1 VFPDGALR
9 RSAMPVTAA
18 HTRHSEPILLAE
30 PYPKAAL
37 EDLVARFGS
46 PLLLIDCARIGAQYQ
61 ALAAA
66 LPGVALCYALK
77 PLPEAAVVT
86 TLRDLGAGFDLASGG
101 EIELVR
107 RLGVDPARCIHT
119 HPIKRDSDIRDGLR
133 FGVRTFVA
141 DNPDEL
147 GKFVRH
153 RKRAQLLLRVALRS
167 GAAVC
172 DLSRKF
178 GCEPEA
184 VPELLT
190 LAQRLGVRVA
200 GLSFHVGSQALS
212 SAGHVAAIDASG
224 ALIDAA
230 RRAGSPLDTLDIGGG
245 FPARY
250 LQPVPSIED
259 YCAPV
264 RAALARLP
272 GGISVLA
279 EPGRYLVAEAGTCVS
294 TVIGRARRDR
304 RWWYYLD
311 DGLYGCYSGQL
322 YDHMSY
328 PVAALKD
335 GPVELSVLAG
345 PTCDSIDVIR
355 EDVPLPELEIGD
367 LIVGRVMGAYTHASA
382 TDFNF
387 LPRARVLAINTVPD
401 QSAASDGDA

>member
-1 VFPDGALR
+1 M
-9 RSAMPVTAA
+9 SVTPAA
-18 HTRHSEPILLAE
+18 HTRHGEPILLAE
-30 PYPKAAL
+30 PYPKAAI

-46 PLLLIDCARIGAQYQ
+46 PLLLIDCARIRAQYR

-66 LPGVALCYALK
+66 LPNVSLCYALK
-77 PLPEAAVVT
+77 PLPEAAVVA

-133 FGVRTFVA
+133 FGIRTFVA

-153 RKRAQLLLRVALRS
+153 RKRAQVLLRVALRS

-178 GCEPEA
+178 GCGPEA
-184 VPELLT
+184 VPELLA
-190 LAQRLGVRVA
+190 LARRLGVRVA
-200 GLSFHVGSQALS
+200 GLSFHVGSQAHS
-212 SAGHVAAIDASG
+212 SAGHVAAIEACG

-230 RRAGSPLDTLDIGGG
+230 RRAGSTLDTLDIGGG

-272 GGISVLA
+272 AGIRVLA
-279 EPGRYLVAEAGTCVS
+279 EPGRYLVAEAGTCVA
-294 TVIGRARRDR
+294 TVIGRARRDG

-311 DGLYGCYSGQL
+311 DGLYGSYSGQL
-322 YDHMSY
+322 YDRMSY

-335 GPVELSVLAG
+335 GPLTPSVLAG
-345 PTCDSIDVIR
+345 PTCDSIDLIR
-355 EDVPLPELEIGD
+355 EDVPLPELEIGE

-387 LPRARVLAINTVPD
+387 LPRARVLAINPVAPSE
-401 QSAASDGDA
+401 SAAAGGRD

>member
-1 VFPDGALR
+1 MSVTPAATSSR
-9 RSAMPVTAA
+9 R
-18 HTRHSEPILLAE
+18 SEPIQLPE
-30 PYPKAAL
+30 PYPDSAIA
-37 EDLVARFGS
+37 ELVARFGS
-46 PLLLIDCARIGAQYQ
+46 PLMLIDCARIRARYL
-61 ALAAA
+61 ALSAA
-66 LPGVALCYALK
+66 LPDVLICYALK
-77 PLPEAAVVT
+77 PLPEAAVVA
-86 TLRDLGAGFDLASGG
+86 TLRDLGSGFDLASGG
-101 EIELVR
+101 EIDLVR
-107 RLGVDPARCIHT
+107 GQGVDPRRCIHT

-133 FGVRTFVA
+133 FGIRTFVA

-153 RKRAQLLLRVALRS
+153 RKRAQVLLRVALRS

-184 VPELLT
+184 VPELLA
-190 LAQRLGVRVA
+190 LARRLGVRVS
-200 GLSFHVGSQALS
+200 GLSFHIGSQALA
-212 SAGHVAAIDASG
+212 SAGHVAAIETCA
-224 ALIDAA
+224 ALMEAA

-245 FPARY
+245 FPAPY
-250 LQPVPSIED
+250 LEPVLSIEE

-272 GGISVLA
+272 AGIQVLA
-279 EPGRYLVAEAGTCVS
+279 EPGRYLVAEAGTCVA
-294 TVIGRARRDR
+294 TVVGRARRDG

-311 DGLYGCYSGQL
+311 DGLYGSYSGQL
-322 YDHMSY
+322 YDRMTY

-335 GPVELSVLAG
+335 GLLEPSVLAG

-367 LIVGRVMGAYTHASA
+367 LIVGRVMGAYTHACA

-387 LPRARVLAINTVPD
+387 LPRARVVAVNSVVPGE
-401 QSAASDGDA
+401 SRAASGDG